1 MAETNSTILGQIA
14 LAGSNDYQQRVP
26 EATATDFASTIE
38 FLFDPMNRKYYNE
51 FANGLV
57 QLIGTQLVRNR
68 IWENPLTPFK
78 GPKQMY
84 GQTIEEVVPKWI
96 RAHAYKDDVADLL
109 EVHKPEL
116 ATFFHSVN
124 RQDKY
129 PISINRMELQ
139 QAAMEEYG
147 LNKIVNAIMNVPI
160 NSDNYDEFCIMMQL
174 FAYFEDN
181 YGFFKHHMDAAP
193 TDETTGKQFLTA
205 LRTYATKFTFPS
217 SQYSPVGAKFG
228 IPTFAKQSELI
239 LIVDAETDA
248 SVDVNTLAS
257 VFQLDKADIKYR
269 KVVVPDIPVNGAF
282 AILTTEDFFVVR
294 DYVYENEPFYNPST
308 LNTTYYLHHWETV
321 SCSPA
326 VPAVL
331 FTTDTATTLTT
342 VTQSVT
348 GVNITAGDEPV
359 VPGGEVTLTVELTG
373 TITENEV
380 GAEVKPDAVTWEV
393 SAATAA
399 SEGEPIQLNSRTYVD
414 RHGVLHIQKS
424 DLEAGNVLNVTGTT
438 VYVNPTG
445 TTTHCTKTV
454 ALTVTDPA

>member
-26 EATATDFASTIE
+26 EATATDFASAVK

-78 GPKQMY
+78 GEKQMY
-84 GQTIEEVVPKWI
+84 GQTIEEIVPKWI

-116 ATFFHSVN
+116 VAFYHSVD

-129 PISINRMELQ
+129 PISVNRLELQ
-139 QAAMEEYG
+139 QAAFEEYG
-147 LNKIVNAIMNVPI
+147 LNRIVNAIMNVPI
-160 NSDNYDEFCIMMQL
+160 NSDNYDEYCIMMQL

-181 YGFFKHHMDAAP
+181 YGFFKHHMDTAP

-205 LRTYATKFTFPS
+205 LRTYATKLAFPS

-228 IPTFAKQSELI
+228 IPTFAKQNELI

-269 KVVVPDIPVNGAF
+269 KVVVPDIPVDGAF

-294 DYVYENEPFYNPST
+294 DYVYENEQFYNPST
-308 LNTTYYLHHWETV
+308 LTTTFYLHHWETV

-326 VPAVL
+326 VPAIL
-331 FTTDTATTLTT
+331 FTTDTSTTLKT

-348 GVNITAGDEPV
+348 GVNITAGSEPV

-373 TITENEV
+373 TITDNEV

-399 SEGEPIQLNSRTYVD
+399 SGGEPIQLNSRTYVD

-445 TTTHCTKTV
+445 DTTHYTKTV
-454 ALTVTDPA
+454 TLTVVDPA